1 MSSIDDIRAN
11 RLKKVELLKAR
22 NIDPYPVDS
31 NQDYTIAEVL
41 ESYEKLKAN
50 TKPTTLVGRVLSLRP
65 QGAIVF
71 FTFDDGTGKFQ
82 GFIKK
87 TEGMPDGD
95 FDLWAEVVDIGD
107 FVEVKGLFFETQRG
121 EKTLN
126 VSSWR
131 MLSKSLR
138 PLPEKW
144 HGLQDVEE
152 RFRKRYLDIIASPE
166 VKQRFILRSKIV
178 SEMRKFFDKEGYLEV
193 ETPILQPIA
202 GGASAEP
209 FKTHHNALDIDM
221 YLRIAP
227 ELYLKELLVAGFP
240 KVYEIGRLFRN
251 EGIDVTHNPEFTTIE
266 YYEAFANAK
275 TYRPLTEKVIKTIVK
290 KVMGSAVVSFDG
302 NQIDFGKKFAVI
314 TFEKLLAE
322 YAGIKNAKKISLA
335 DAQTKATELGVKVD
349 RGDLV
354 HKILDNIYKK
364 TCRPKLIQPTFIID
378 YPTAFSPLAKHKPG
392 SGGEMIDRFQLVVG
406 GYELVNAFSE
416 LNDPIEQQN
425 RFVAQEKNKAQ
436 GDVEAQPTDDSY
448 VEAMEHGMPPAGGSA
463 ISIDRLTMILT
474 NTKNIREVILFPTLR
489 PKQD

>member
-1 MSSIDDIRAN
+1 MSSIDDIRAG
-11 RLKKVELLKAR
+11 RLNKIELLKAKGI
-22 NIDPYPVDS
+22 NPYPVES
-31 NQDYTIAEVL
+31 HQDYTIAEVI
-41 ESYEKLKAN
+41 EQYAKLSAN

-71 FTFDDGTGKFQ
+71 FTFNDGTGKFQ

-87 TEGMPDGD
+87 GEGMSDD
-95 FDLWAEVVDIGD
+95 AFDLWVSVVDVGD
-107 FVEVKGLFFETQRG
+107 FVEVTGTFFETQRG

-126 VSSWR
+126 VSAWT

-144 HGLQDVEE
+144 HGLVDVEE
-152 RFRKRYLDIIASPE
+152 RFRKRYLDVISSPE
-166 VKQRFILRSKIV
+166 VKERFILRSKLV
-178 SEMRKFFDKEGYLEV
+178 SEIRKFFDKEGYLEV
-193 ETPILQPIA
+193 ETPILQPVA

-266 YYEAFANAK
+266 YYEAFAEAK
-275 TYRPLTEKVIKTIVK
+275 KYRAFTEKVIKTVVK
-290 KVMGSAVVSFDG
+290 KITGTGVVKFDDQEI
-302 NQIDFGKKFAVI
+302 NFGKKFAVI
-314 TFEKLLAE
+314 TFNKLLKE
-322 YAGIKNAKKISLA
+322 HAGIKNPDSITLEEAKA
-335 DAQTKATELGVKVD
+335 KAAELGVKVD
-349 RGDLV
+349 RGDLL
-354 HKILDNIYKK
+354 HKVLDNIYKK
-364 TCRPKLIQPTFIID
+364 SCRPKLIQPTFITD
-378 YPTAFSPLAKHKPG
+378 YPTAFSPLAKHKEG
-392 SGGEMIDRFQLVVG
+392 TDGKIIDRFQLVIG

-416 LNDPIEQQN
+416 LNDPVEQVN
-425 RFVAQEKNKAQ
+425 RFIAQEKNKAQ
-436 GDVEAQPTDDSY
+436 GDVEAQPKDDAY

-489 PKQD
+489 PRN

>member
-11 RLKKVELLKAR
+11 RLKKIELLRAR
-22 NIDPYPVDS
+22 NVDPYPVDS
-31 NQDYTIAEVL
+31 HPDYTIADVVKN
-41 ESYEKLKAN
+41 YEKLKASG
-50 TKPTTLVGRVLSLRP
+50 KPTTLVGRVLSLRP

-87 TEGMPDGD
+87 GEGMIDAD
-95 FDLWAEVVDIGD
+95 FDFWTEVVDIGD
-107 FVEVKGLFFETQRG
+107 FVEITGMFFETQRG

-126 VSSWR
+126 VSTWR

-152 RFRKRYLDIIASPE
+152 RFRKRYLDVISSPE

-178 SEMRKFFDKEGYLEV
+178 SEMRRFFDKQNYLEV
-193 ETPILQPIA
+193 ETPILQSIA

-209 FKTHHNALDIDM
+209 FKTHHNALDVDM

-227 ELYLKELLVAGFP
+227 ELFLKELLVAGFP

-266 YYEAFANAK
+266 YYEAFADAK
-275 TYRPLTEKVIKTIVK
+275 KYRALTEKAIKTVVK
-290 KVMGSAVVSFDG
+290 KATGSSVIEFDG

-322 YAGIKNAKKISLA
+322 HAGIKSAKKISLA
-335 DAQTKATELGVKVD
+335 DAQSKAVELGVKVD

-364 TCRPKLIQPTFIID
+364 TCRPKLIQPTFIVD

-392 SGGEMIDRFQLVVG
+392 TNGEMIDRFQLVVG

-416 LNDPIEQQN
+416 LNDPIEQYN
-425 RFVAQEKNKAQ
+425 RFIAQEKNKAQ
-436 GDVEAQPTDDSY
+436 GDVEAQPTDDAY

-489 PKQD
+489 PRQD